1 MTRRIDDPSYR
12 ARMRIV
18 CLPFVGE
25 DKEGIED
32 VLDLLDL
39 IDELQATI
47 AGAPAPH
54 ESPTQSVNRFI
65 AEMQIPFEDV
75 MGCTPFEHLRE
86 YEQWR
91 RHQIAR
97 KHKNGDA
104 ANGA

>member
-12 ARMRIV
+12 ARIGRIG
-18 CLPFVGE
+18 LPFGY
-25 DKEGIED
+25 KEQIED
-32 VLDLLDL
+32 TLDLLAL

-54 ESPTQSVNRFI
+54 ESPTQSVERFI
-65 AEMQIPFEDV
+65 TEMQIPFEDV
-75 MGCTPFEHLRE
+75 MGCSPFEHLRE

>member
-1 MTRRIDDPSYR
+1 MTRRIDDPRYR
-12 ARMRIV
+12 ARMGRMT
-18 CLPFVGE
+18 LPFGYK
-25 DKEGIED
+25 DQIED
-32 VLDLLDL
+32 TLDLLAL

-54 ESPTQSVNRFI
+54 ESPTQSVERFI
-65 AEMQIPFEDV
+65 TEMPIPFEDV
-75 MGCTPFEHLRE
+75 MTCSPFEHLRE

-97 KHKNGDA
+97 KHENGDA